1 LRAIALIHDETSAL
15 INLLP
20 LLVPLP
26 VYLFYSLYS
35 GNVVMQTTSEFT
47 SKPPN
52 QKSVKQNA
60 CWLIVVILSVLMIM
74 TRPYHFAS
82 ALHLPSA
89 SLAVFFLGGFFL
101 KTNKTFWGFF
111 ALSVSIDLAS
121 SYARGAF
128 GDCITVSY
136 PFLVVGYFALWQTGK
151 WCFFNEDQKNIALGV
166 TKNIV
171 GLFIASSIA
180 FFTSNASYYFISG
193 KFPDLSWMQYSTRV
207 AKYYFPYIQSP
218 FLYVILGLA
227 IYCIFSQIKL
237 LKSGQINV
245 K

>member
-1 LRAIALIHDETSAL
+1 MKNTVQLTSRHSDP
-15 INLLP
+15 INT
-20 LLVPLP
+20 
-26 VYLFYSLYS
+26 
-35 GNVVMQTTSEFT
+35 NVA
-47 SKPPN
+47 SKTY
-52 QKSVKQNA
+52 
-60 CWLIVVILSVLMIM
+60 WLIFVILSALMIM

-136 PFLVVGYFALWQTGK
+136 PFLVVGYFTLWQTGK
-151 WCFFNEDQKNIALGV
+151 YCFFNMQQTNIASAM
-166 TKNIV
+166 TKNLI
-171 GLFIASSIA
+171 GLFIASSVA

-193 KFPDLSWMQYSTRV
+193 KFPDLSWLQYSTRV
-207 AKYYFPYIQSP
+207 AKYYLPYIQSP
-218 FLYVILGLA
+218 FLYVVLGLA
-227 IYCIFSQIKL
+227 IYCILGQIKL
-237 LKSGQINV
+237 LKSEQTNV

>member
-1 LRAIALIHDETSAL
+1 MKNSTSFNARHSDSEQKKTINKIYWIIFITLSAL
-15 INLLP
+15 
-20 LLVPLP
+20 
-26 VYLFYSLYS
+26 
-35 GNVVMQTTSEFT
+35 
-47 SKPPN
+47 
-52 QKSVKQNA
+52 
-60 CWLIVVILSVLMIM
+60 MII

-111 ALSVSIDLAS
+111 ALSVGIDLAS
-121 SYARGAF
+121 SYFRGAF

-136 PFLVVGYFALWQTGK
+136 PFLVVGYLALWQTGK
-151 WCFFNEDQKNIALGV
+151 WCFFSISKTSYQQTNIALAMI
-166 TKNIV
+166 KNLA
-171 GLFIASSIA
+171 GLFIASSLA

-193 KFPDLSWMQYSTRV
+193 KFPDLSWMQYSDRV
-207 AKYYFPYIQSP
+207 AKYYLPYIQSP

-227 IYCIFSQIKL
+227 IYCVFGQIKL
-237 LKSGQINV
+237 LKSEQVNV

>member
-1 LRAIALIHDETSAL
+1 MNHGLKINARHSDPTQESETNKA
-15 INLLP
+15 
-20 LLVPLP
+20 
-26 VYLFYSLYS
+26 Y
-35 GNVVMQTTSEFT
+35 
-47 SKPPN
+47 
-52 QKSVKQNA
+52 
-60 CWLIVVILSVLMIM
+60 WLIFIILSVLMIM

-101 KTNKTFWGFF
+101 KSNKTFWGFF

-136 PFLVVGYFALWQTGK
+136 PFLVVGYFALWLTGK
-151 WCFFNEDQKNIALGV
+151 RCFFTVKNTNLALAV
-166 TKNIV
+166 SKNLV
-171 GLFIASSIA
+171 GLFIASSVA

-193 KFPDLSWMQYSTRV
+193 KFTDLSWLQYSSRV
-207 AKYYFPYIQSP
+207 AKYYFPYVQSP
-218 FLYVILGLA
+218 FLYVALGLA
-227 IYCIFSQIKL
+227 IYCILGEIKA
-237 LKSGQINV
+237 LKSEKISV

>member
-1 LRAIALIHDETSAL
+1 MKNTAQFTSRHSD
-15 INLLP
+15 
-20 LLVPLP
+20 P
-26 VYLFYSLYS
+26 VNK
-35 GNVVMQTTSEFT
+35 NVVPKTY
-47 SKPPN
+47 
-52 QKSVKQNA
+52 
-60 CWLIVVILSVLMIM
+60 WLIFVILSALMIM

-151 WCFFNEDQKNIALGV
+151 YCFFNIQQTNIALAM
-166 TKNIV
+166 TKNLI
-171 GLFIASSIA
+171 GLFIASSVA

-193 KFPDLSWMQYSTRV
+193 KFPDLSWLQYSTRV
-207 AKYYFPYIQSP
+207 AKYYLPYIQSP
-218 FLYVILGLA
+218 FLYVALGLG
-227 IYCIFSQIKL
+227 IYCIFGQIQL
-237 LKSGQINV
+237 LKSGQTNV

>member
-1 LRAIALIHDETSAL
+1 MKDTLQLTSRHSDPTNKSGASKTYLLIFAILSAL
-15 INLLP
+15 M
-20 LLVPLP
+20 V
-26 VYLFYSLYS
+26 
-35 GNVVMQTTSEFT
+35 
-47 SKPPN
+47 
-52 QKSVKQNA
+52 
-60 CWLIVVILSVLMIM
+60 M

-101 KTNKTFWGFF
+101 KTNKTFWGLF

-136 PFLVVGYFALWQTGK
+136 PFLVVGYFTLWQTGK
-151 WCFFNEDQKNIALGV
+151 YCFFNIQQTNIALAI
-166 TKNIV
+166 TKNLA
-171 GLFIASSIA
+171 GLFIASSVA
-180 FFTSNASYYFISG
+180 FFISNGSYYFMSG

-207 AKYYFPYIQSP
+207 AKYYLPYIQSP

-227 IYCIFSQIKL
+227 IYCIFGQIKL
-237 LKSGQINV
+237 LKSEKINV

>member
-1 LRAIALIHDETSAL
+1 MVMNNTAQLTSRHSDPATK
-15 INLLP
+15 
-20 LLVPLP
+20 
-26 VYLFYSLYS
+26 
-35 GNVVMQTTSEFT
+35 NVT
-47 SKPPN
+47 SKTY
-52 QKSVKQNA
+52 
-60 CWLIVVILSVLMIM
+60 WLIFVILSALMIM

-101 KTNKTFWGFF
+101 KTKKTFWGLF

-151 WCFFNEDQKNIALGV
+151 YCFFNIQQTNIALAM
-166 TKNIV
+166 TKNLV

-207 AKYYFPYIQSP
+207 AKYYLPYIQSP
-218 FLYVILGLA
+218 FLYVVLGLA
-227 IYCIFSQIKL
+227 IYCIFGQIKL
-237 LKSGQINV
+237 LKSEQINV

>member
-1 LRAIALIHDETSAL
+1 MKNTAQFTSRHSD
-15 INLLP
+15 
-20 LLVPLP
+20 P
-26 VYLFYSLYS
+26 VNK
-35 GNVVMQTTSEFT
+35 NVVAKTY
-47 SKPPN
+47 
-52 QKSVKQNA
+52 
-60 CWLIVVILSVLMIM
+60 WLIFVILSALMLM

-151 WCFFNEDQKNIALGV
+151 HCFFNIQQTNIALAM
-166 TKNIV
+166 TKNLI
-171 GLFIASSIA
+171 GLFIASSVA

-193 KFPDLSWMQYSTRV
+193 KFPDLSWLQYSTRV
-207 AKYYFPYIQSP
+207 AKYYLPYIQSP
-218 FLYVILGLA
+218 FLYVALGLG
-227 IYCIFSQIKL
+227 IYCIFGQIQL
-237 LKSGQINV
+237 LKSGQTNV

>member
-1 LRAIALIHDETSAL
+1 MKNTLQLTSRHSDPAKE
-15 INLLP
+15 
-20 LLVPLP
+20 
-26 VYLFYSLYS
+26 
-35 GNVVMQTTSEFT
+35 NVTPKNYWF
-47 SKPPN
+47 
-52 QKSVKQNA
+52 
-60 CWLIVVILSVLMIM
+60 IFVILSALMVM

-101 KTNKTFWGFF
+101 KTNKTFWGYF

-136 PFLVVGYFALWQTGK
+136 PFLVLGYFALWQTGK
-151 WCFFNEDQKNIALGV
+151 WCFFNIQQTNIALAV
-166 TKNIV
+166 TKNLV
-171 GLFIASSIA
+171 GLFIASSVA

-193 KFPDLSWMQYSTRV
+193 KFPDLSWLQYSSRV
-207 AKYYFPYIQSP
+207 AKYYLSYIQSP

-227 IYCIFSQIKL
+227 IYCIFGQIKL
-237 LKSGQINV
+237 LKSEKINV

>member
-1 LRAIALIHDETSAL
+1 MKTAGQLTYTPS
-15 INLLP
+15 
-20 LLVPLP
+20 
-26 VYLFYSLYS
+26 
-35 GNVVMQTTSEFT
+35 
-47 SKPPN
+47 N
-52 QKSVKQNA
+52 QESVKQKFY
-60 CWLIVVILSVLMIM
+60 WIIFLLSVLMIM

-89 SLAVFFLGGFFL
+89 TLAVFFLGGFFL
-101 KTNKTFWGFF
+101 KTNKIFWGFF
-111 ALSVSIDLAS
+111 ALTVSIDLAS
-121 SYARGAF
+121 SYERGAF

-151 WCFFNEDQKNIALGV
+151 WCFFSVGQTNIALSV

-171 GLFIASSIA
+171 GLFIASSFA

-193 KFPDLSWMQYSTRV
+193 KFPDLSWLQYSTRV
-207 AKYYFPYIQSP
+207 AKYYFSYIQSP

-237 LKSGQINV
+237 LKSEKINV

>member
-1 LRAIALIHDETSAL
+1 LKNTGTFTARHSDPAQK
-15 INLLP
+15 
-20 LLVPLP
+20 
-26 VYLFYSLYS
+26 
-35 GNVVMQTTSEFT
+35 NVT
-47 SKPPN
+47 SKTYWP
-52 QKSVKQNA
+52 
-60 CWLIVVILSVLMIM
+60 IFIILSALMIM

-101 KTNKTFWGFF
+101 KTHKTFWRFF
-111 ALSVSIDLAS
+111 ALSVCIDLAS

-151 WCFFNEDQKNIALGV
+151 WCAFNAKQANIALAV
-166 TKNIV
+166 TKNLAA
-171 GLFIASSIA
+171 LFIASSFA

-193 KFPDLSWMQYSTRV
+193 KFPDLSWLQYSSRV
-207 AKYYFPYIQSP
+207 AKYYLPYIQSP
-218 FLYVILGLA
+218 FLYVIVALA
-227 IYCIFSQIKL
+227 IYCILTQIKL
-237 LKSGQINV
+237 LKAEQVNA

>member
-1 LRAIALIHDETSAL
+1 MIDETSAFNIL
-15 INLLP
+15 IVFPGSQSRIFISILYKGNM
-20 LLVPLP
+20 VMKNTAQFTSRHSDP
-26 VYLFYSLYS
+26 VNK
-35 GNVVMQTTSEFT
+35 NVVPKTY
-47 SKPPN
+47 
-52 QKSVKQNA
+52 
-60 CWLIVVILSVLMIM
+60 WLIFVILSALMIM

-151 WCFFNEDQKNIALGV
+151 YCFFNIQQTNIALAM
-166 TKNIV
+166 TKNLI
-171 GLFIASSIA
+171 GLFIASSVA

-193 KFPDLSWMQYSTRV
+193 KFPDLSWLQYSTRV
-207 AKYYFPYIQSP
+207 AKYYLPYIQSP
-218 FLYVILGLA
+218 FLYVALGLG
-227 IYCIFSQIKL
+227 IYCIFGQIQL
-237 LKSGQINV
+237 LKSGQTNV

>member
-1 LRAIALIHDETSAL
+1 
-15 INLLP
+15 
-20 LLVPLP
+20 
-26 VYLFYSLYS
+26 
-35 GNVVMQTTSEFT
+35 MQTTSEFT
-47 SKPPN
+47 SKTSN
-52 QKSVKQNA
+52 QKSVKQTA
-60 CWLIVVILSVLMIM
+60 YWLIVVILSVLMIM

-151 WCFFNEDQKNIALGV
+151 WCFFNVD

-237 LKSGQINV
+237 LKSDQINV

>member
-1 LRAIALIHDETSAL
+1 M
-15 INLLP
+15 
-20 LLVPLP
+20 
-26 VYLFYSLYS
+26 
-35 GNVVMQTTSEFT
+35 VMKNTPQFT
-47 SKPPN
+47 SRHSDP
-52 QKSVKQNA
+52 VKRNVA
-60 CWLIVVILSVLMIM
+60 SKTYWLIFVILSALMIM

-89 SLAVFFLGGFFL
+89 SLAVFFLAGFFL

-151 WCFFNEDQKNIALGV
+151 YCFFNIQQTNIALAM
-166 TKNIV
+166 TKNLI
-171 GLFIASSIA
+171 GLFIASSVA

-207 AKYYFPYIQSP
+207 AKYYLPYIQSP
-218 FLYVILGLA
+218 FLYVALALA
-227 IYCIFSQIKL
+227 IYCIFGQIKL
-237 LKSGQINV
+237 LKNEQTNV

>member
-1 LRAIALIHDETSAL
+1 MKNTNIFTARHSDSAD
-15 INLLP
+15 
-20 LLVPLP
+20 
-26 VYLFYSLYS
+26 
-35 GNVVMQTTSEFT
+35 
-47 SKPPN
+47 
-52 QKSVKQNA
+52 KSVVNKNY
-60 CWLIVVILSVLMIM
+60 WPIFIILSALMIM

-89 SLAVFFLGGFFL
+89 TLAVFFLGGFFL

-151 WCFFNEDQKNIALGV
+151 WCFFNVKQVNIALAV
-166 TKNIV
+166 SKNFV

-193 KFPDLSWMQYSTRV
+193 KFPDLSWLQYSSRV
-207 AKYYFPYIQSP
+207 AKYYLPYIQSP
-218 FLYVILGLA
+218 FLYVAVALA

-237 LKSGQINV
+237 LNRNQINI